1 MSTHPTFQNFDPSTI
16 QRTLEQVQLL
26 PGVVSLWEPR
36 PLSTDSGT
44 RTRLFQEFVEAVSF
58 SGDLPPDQW
67 IPFQCEW
74 AAKYYLLLC
83 GVFYVGDLY
92 CRNTNCPRFEHS
104 SALPMKFN
112 FLCGGWR
119 CRHCSTR
126 RTLLANTIFSERNI
140 KPHLILRAFYFF
152 LHNVPYGLI
161 AAILSI
167 SEKSTYLLMDDFK
180 QLLLEDA
187 EIVCSGKFLYF
198 FLKIFYLK
206 KINNLLN
213 IKCFFR

>member
-1 MSTHPTFQNFDPSTI
+1 
-16 QRTLEQVQLL
+16 
-26 PGVVSLWEPR
+26 
-36 PLSTDSGT
+36 
-44 RTRLFQEFVEAVSF
+44 
-58 SGDLPPDQW
+58 
-67 IPFQCEW
+67 
-74 AAKYYLLLC
+74 
-83 GVFYVGDLY
+83 
-92 CRNTNCPRFEHS
+92 
-104 SALPMKFN
+104 MKFN
-112 FLCGGWR
+112 FLSGGWR

-126 RTLLANTIFSERNI
+126 RTLLADTIFSERNI

-152 LHNVPYGLI
+152 LHNVPYGSI

-167 SEKSTYLLMDDFK
+167 SEKSTYLLIDDFK